1 MRKIILVLIA
11 LFSVTFSFA
20 KTKKSKHIA
29 YVSGFYTYQERNQK
43 PIGNIY
49 EITIKVNKDNII
61 IDSLW
66 FDGKPVPC
74 DVYETQKLQRV
85 TKIEKNKTYL
95 IKGNKDLYRNFY
107 PEIYKKEYADVAH
120 DWQINILYLYKGK
133 RYFLPLKKIEKRE
146 AKGMRK

>member
-1 MRKIILVLIA
+1 MRKIILILVA

-66 FDGKPVPC
+66 FDEKPVPC

-85 TKIEKNKTYL
+85 TKLEKNKTYL
-95 IKGNKDLYRNFY
+95 IKGNKNLY
-107 PEIYKKEYADVAH
+107 
-120 DWQINILYLYKGK
+120 QIWH
-133 RYFLPLKKIEKRE
+133 
-146 AKGMRK
+146 